1 MEASMI
7 DLAFVL
13 LGVGILSLTALYAAA
28 LRRI

>member
-1 MEASMI
+1 MEASMT

-13 LGVGILSLTALYAAA
+13 LGVGILALTALYAAA